1 MVFKNLGEEKAM
13 EIMKDFVSKG
23 LSEDDAY
30 MEVYSIECNLDNE
43 ELIEDIEF

>member
-1 MVFKNLGEEKAM
+1 MVFENLSEEKAIEM
-13 EIMKDFVSKG
+13 IKEFIKNG

-43 ELIEDIEF
+43 ELMDDI